1 MFQRD
6 VLCFV
11 ELADC
16 LNFTAAAER
25 LYMSQPGLSKII
37 SNMERELDVRLFT
50 RSTRNVCL
58 TSAGEQFLIIC
69 RGFLRQCEMLKSQN
83 PQDAITL
90 SGTLEIGIGDLN
102 ENRYFPQIVSEFSA
116 KQPHCALSVKR
127 YNPEE
132 LLKAIDAGKVDFGV
146 MTSYAI
152 PEHGFRS
159 LVYYPSPLMLV
170 TSPTHPLAH
179 RKKVHIKELKNE
191 RFVFIDRTLSRAD
204 ERIFEVC
211 EKGGFKP
218 NIVTETNSLSSMM
231 MLVTTGIG
239 ISLNFMLHKESFNY
253 DLRFIELDLG
263 EEEGT
268 SPTDGAALVWKQ
280 ESMNPIVPLFIRC
293 AKMCI
298 ANFSSDGSAG
308 K

>member
-6 VLCFV
+6 ILCFA
-11 ELADC
+11 ELAEC
-16 LNFTAAAER
+16 LNFTTAAQR

-37 SNMERELDVRLFT
+37 SNMERDLDVRLFS
-50 RSTRNVCL
+50 RSTRNVRL
-58 TSAGEQFLIIC
+58 TAAGEQFLITC

-83 PQDAITL
+83 PQDAITV
-90 SGTLEIGIGDLN
+90 SGALEIGIGDLN
-102 ENRYFPQIVSEFSA
+102 ENRYFPQIVNKFSA
-116 KQPHCALSVKR
+116 RHPHCAISVKR

-146 MTSYAI
+146 MTSYTV
-152 PEHGFRS
+152 PEHGFQS

-170 TSPTHPLAH
+170 TSPSHPLAD
-179 RKKVHIKELKNE
+179 RKKVGIGELRNE
-191 RFVFIDRTLSRAD
+191 RFIFIDRTLSRAD
-204 ERIFEVC
+204 ERILEIC

-239 ISLNFMLHKESFNY
+239 ISLNFKLHKESFNY

-263 EEEGT
+263 EDEDVPT
-268 SPTDGAALVWKQ
+268 TDGATLVWKQ
-280 ESMNPIVPLFIRC
+280 ENTNPIVPLFIRC
-293 AKMCI
+293 ARSCI
-298 ANFSSDGSAG
+298 SNFSSSEG
-308 K
+308 